1 MKLRKK
7 NRTNSKQK
15 KNKNEAVIKRQT
27 YNREDQQG
35 QILMFWKY
43 FW

>member
-15 KNKNEAVIKRQT
+15 KNNKNEAVIKRQT

-35 QILMFWKY
+35 QILMF
-43 FW
+43 